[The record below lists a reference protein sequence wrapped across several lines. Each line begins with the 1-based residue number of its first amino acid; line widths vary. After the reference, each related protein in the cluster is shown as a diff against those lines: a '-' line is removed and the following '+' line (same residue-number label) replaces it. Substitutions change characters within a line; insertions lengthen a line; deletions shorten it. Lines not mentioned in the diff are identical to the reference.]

1 MLLKVTSLIK
11 QRPFQ
16 HSQHLGNFKSSESC
30 EPETATKTKY
40 TQEIHF
46 GHLGGK
52 SQYHQSQDQPLKK
65 KWNGINFKNTKGII
79 RSKNKYYFYKLFA
92 SLFVCMCE
100 YICTGSNIEQARTTV
115 ES

>member
-65 KWNGINFKNTKGII
+65 KNGMESILKIPKVSYVVRINII
-79 RSKNKYYFYKLFA
+79 SINCLLH
-92 SLFVCMCE
+92 SLCVCVSI
-100 YICTGSNIEQARTTV
+100 YVLDQI
-115 ES
+115 